1 LGSDADAAKTPSDP
15 SLRLLTR
22 IADFVEPLTRF
33 DRGHLAL
40 EASQYRT
47 IEVVAR
53 QAFRVGL
60 DFVRGEGQ
68 GPLPDGVMEVV
79 NSTAMAVEAEAQ
91 LAAARAI
98 IPGRLA
104 LWAADHGESPL
115 RRPGAATCFTPP
127 AVLGFVEA
135 CAACRGRGKI
145 DCKTCSAAGTVEC
158 PACAG
163 RGSRPCSACKETGR
177 ERCSRCLGQGY
188 EIIHRQETVWDAATN
203 TGRTQNA
210 PERRT
215 CGGCGGSGNIACAR
229 CGGAGRES
237 CSRCAGQRTIT
248 CETCKGAGALGC
260 EACAST
266 GKRHFTSQLACT
278 IAETFESSPR
288 TGDAELAA
296 TLKAL
301 PAIEHVLDYAEAHRA
316 TAETDAS
323 TFRRETVATIPV
335 TSIIVAVGSRRASVH
350 GFGPQQDI
358 RDYANIAGILLSDD
372 LDALEAALPETKLAP
387 PRTTTRMDAA
397 LASALA
403 SEANVAIAENPGPK
417 GLAVVLNDFRG
428 LLTEEHVRRTSAA
441 MGTAIRRA
449 YWAAMVRGPIAVLSL
464 PLLQFPIEL
473 MLRKLDPSAR
483 FSAMLGVM
491 LLAFGGAIGAH
502 MLVTR
507 NLEHT
512 LAPGG
517 APRLSRMLSRQ
528 GHLRN
533 WLLGAGAFVVL
544 ATLAVAGLANLI
556 VPATP

>member
-1 LGSDADAAKTPSDP
+1 MGSDDADATTPEDP

-40 EASQYRT
+40 ETSQHRT
-47 IEVVAR
+47 IELAAR
-53 QAFRVGL
+53 QIFRVGL
-60 DFVRGEGQ
+60 DFVRAEGQ
-68 GPLPDGVMEVV
+68 GPLPDGVMEVA
-79 NSTAMAVEAEAQ
+79 NGAALAVEAEAQ
-91 LAAARAI
+91 LASARAI

-115 RRPGAATCFTPP
+115 RRPGVAACFTPP

-135 CAACRGRGKI
+135 CAACRGRGSI
-145 DCKTCSAAGTVEC
+145 ECKTCSAAGAVEC
-158 PACAG
+158 PTCAG
-163 RGSRPCSACKETGR
+163 RGSRPCSACKETGK
-177 ERCSRCLGQGY
+177 ERCGRCLGQGY
-188 EIIHRQETVWDAATN
+188 EIIHREETVWDAATN
-203 TGRTQNA
+203 TGRTQNV

-215 CGGCGGSGNIACAR
+215 CGGCGGSGNVACAR
-229 CGGAGRES
+229 CGGVGRES

-248 CETCKGAGALGC
+248 CQTCKGAGALGC

-278 IAETFESSPR
+278 IRETFECSPR
-288 TGDAELAA
+288 TSDAELAA
-296 TLKAL
+296 TLKSL
-301 PAIEHVLDYAEAHRA
+301 PAIEQVLGYAQAHRT

-323 TFRRETVATIPV
+323 TFRRETLAAIPV
-335 TSIIVAVGSRRASVH
+335 TSIVVAVGSRRANVH

-372 LDALEAALPETKLAP
+372 LDALESALPETTLAP
-387 PRTTTRMDAA
+387 PRTTPRMDAA

-417 GLAVVLNDFRG
+417 GLAVVLNDLRG
-428 LLTEEHVRRTSAA
+428 LLTEEHVRRTSVA
-441 MGTAIRRA
+441 MAKAIRRA
-449 YWAAMVRGPIAVLSL
+449 YWAAMVRGPLALL
-464 PLLQFPIEL
+464 ALALLQFPVEL

-507 NLEHT
+507 TLERT
-512 LAPGG
+512 LAPG
-517 APRLSRMLSRQ
+517 RTLHLSRVLSRQ

-533 WLLGAGAFVVL
+533 WLLGAGVFVVL
-544 ATLAVAGLANLI
+544 ATPAVAGLANLLI
-556 VPATP
+556 PA

>member
-1 LGSDADAAKTPSDP
+1 MGSDADAAKTPSDP

-22 IADFVEPLTRF
+22 VADFVEPLTRF
-33 DRGHLAL
+33 DRGHLVL
-40 EASQYRT
+40 EASQYRA
-47 IEVVAR
+47 IEVAAR
-53 QAFRVGL
+53 QTFRVEL
-60 DFVRGEGQ
+60 DFRRTEGN
-68 GPLPDGVMEVV
+68 GTLPGGVV
-79 NSTAMAVEAEAQ
+79 STADARAMAAEADAQ
-91 LAAARAI
+91 LAAARTGA
-98 IPGRLA
+98 PGRLA
-104 LWAADHGESPL
+104 DWASRHGEDPRL
-115 RRPGAATCFTPP
+115 RP
-127 AVLGFVEA
+127 AVSDCFAPPPVIGFVEA

-158 PACAG
+158 PTCAG
-163 RGSRPCSACKETGR
+163 SGSRPCSACKETGT

-188 EIIHRQETVWDAATN
+188 EIVHRQETVWDAATN
-203 TGRTQNA
+203 TGRTQNV

-215 CGGCGGSGNIACAR
+215 CGGCAGTGKVPCAR
-229 CGGAGRES
+229 CGGARRET
-237 CSRCAGQRTIT
+237 CSRCAGQRTIICDT
-248 CETCKGAGALGC
+248 CRGAGALGC
-260 EACAST
+260 EACGKT
-266 GKRHFTSQLACT
+266 GKHHFTSQLTCT
-278 IAETFESSPR
+278 ITETFESSPR
-288 TGDAELAA
+288 SGEPDVAA
-296 TLKAL
+296 VLKAL
-301 PAIEHVLDYAEAHRA
+301 PAIEPVLDYAEAHRT

-335 TSIIVAVGSRRASVH
+335 TSIIVAVGSRRTSVH
-350 GFGPQQDI
+350 GFGAQQDI
-358 RDYANIAGILLSDD
+358 RDYANIAGMLLSDD
-372 LDALEAALPETKLAP
+372 LDALETALPETKLAP
-387 PRTTTRMDAA
+387 PRTTPRMDAA

-441 MGTAIRRA
+441 MAKAIRRA
-449 YWAAMVRGPIAVLSL
+449 YWAAMVRGPIAVLAL
-464 PLLQFPIEL
+464 PLLEFPVEL
-473 MLRKLDPSAR
+473 MLRKLDASAR

-507 NLEHT
+507 KLERT

-533 WLLGAGAFVVL
+533 WLLGAGTFVVL

-556 VPATP
+556 TPATP

>member
-1 LGSDADAAKTPSDP
+1 MGSDDADATTPQDP

-22 IADFVEPLTRF
+22 VADFVEPLTRF
-33 DRGHLAL
+33 DRGHLVL
-40 EASQYRT
+40 EASQHRT
-47 IEVVAR
+47 IEVAAR
-53 QAFRVGL
+53 QAFRAGL
-60 DFVRGEGQ
+60 DFVRGEGK
-68 GPLPDGVMEVV
+68 GPLPDGVME
-79 NSTAMAVEAEAQ
+79 MANGTSMAIEAEAQ

-115 RRPGAATCFTPP
+115 RRPGAAICFTPP

-158 PACAG
+158 PTCAG
-163 RGSRPCSACKETGR
+163 SGSRPCSACKETGT
-177 ERCSRCLGQGY
+177 ERCSRCVGQGY
-188 EIIHRQETVWDAATN
+188 EIVHRQETVWDAATN
-203 TGRTQNA
+203 TGRTQNV

-215 CGGCGGSGNIACAR
+215 CGGCGGTGSVACAR
-229 CGGAGRES
+229 CGGARRET
-237 CSRCAGQRTIT
+237 CSRCVGQRTVT

-266 GKRHFTSQLACT
+266 GKRHVTSQLTCT
-278 IAETFESSPR
+278 ISETFEPSPR
-288 TGDAELAA
+288 SGEPDVAA
-296 TLKAL
+296 VLKAL
-301 PAIEHVLDYAEAHRA
+301 PAIEQVLEYAETHRT

-323 TFRRETVATIPV
+323 TFRRETVAAIPV
-335 TSIIVAVGSRRASVH
+335 TSIVVAVGARRTRVH
-350 GFGPQQDI
+350 AFGAQQDI

-372 LDALEAALPETKLAP
+372 LDALETALPETKLTP
-387 PRTTTRMDAA
+387 PRTTPRMDAA

-417 GLAVVLNDFRG
+417 GLAVALNDFRG
-428 LLTEEHVRRTSAA
+428 LLTEEHVRRTSTA
-441 MGTAIRRA
+441 MATAIRRA
-449 YWAAMVRGPIAVLSL
+449 YWAAMVRGPIAVLAL
-464 PLLQFPIEL
+464 PLLQFPVEL
-473 MLRKLDPSAR
+473 MLRKLDASAR

-491 LLAFGGAIGAH
+491 LLVFGGAIGAH

-507 NLEHT
+507 KLERT

-544 ATLAVAGLANLI
+544 ATPIIAGIANLI
-556 VPATP
+556 APATS